1 MSQFQQLIKADL
13 RNSTA
18 VSTLNKAN
26 TIKTQAHG
34 LPKDQEATS
43 ESYAPVQNVVTPGF
57 VQPALQP
64 TTPAPCSAPVRG
76 ILKSIF
82 GSPGVSTNWRHMK
95 CRYGCESSNQH
106 NACTLS
112 LSLSLS
118 HTRPMKML
126 VKWHQ
131 KWELQGASE
140 SVHPAVRRMA
150 TASHYD
156 CYVT

>member
-1 MSQFQQLIKADL
+1 MSQLQQLIKADL

-57 VQPALQP
+57 VHPALQP
-64 TTPAPCSAPVRG
+64 TTPAPCSE
-76 ILKSIF
+76 KH
-82 GSPGVSTNWRHMK
+82 SPGTRDIEKSVCLTRCKYKLKTHEVPLWVRK
-95 CRYGCESSNQH
+95 FESAQRMH
-106 NACTLS
+106 A

-118 HTRPMKML
+118 HTHTHTPD
-126 VKWHQ
+126 Q
-131 KWELQGASE
+131 
-140 SVHPAVRRMA
+140 
-150 TASHYD
+150 
-156 CYVT
+156 